1 MNFNTYYLWAKKFVE
16 DAVKAEELTDKPF
29 VDEYAEE
36 ILNKELYD
44 FVEEDLRSLINQLSH
59 TASFYARLR
68 RIVMKHTG
76 QIMLSRMMDEADFE
90 AEFEQELK
98 QILEEE

>member
-1 MNFNTYYLWAKKFVE
+1 MNFNSYYLWAKKFVE

-44 FVEEDLRSLINQLSH
+44 FV
-59 TASFYARLR
+59 
-68 RIVMKHTG
+68 
-76 QIMLSRMMDEADFE
+76 
-90 AEFEQELK
+90 
-98 QILEEE
+98 

>member
-1 MNFNTYYLWAKKFVE
+1 MNFNSYFLWPKKFVE
-16 DAVKAEELTDKPF
+16 DTVKAEKFSDKPL
-29 VDEYAEE
+29 VEEYVEE

>member
-1 MNFNTYYLWAKKFVE
+1 
-16 DAVKAEELTDKPF
+16 
-29 VDEYAEE
+29 
-36 ILNKELYD
+36 
-44 FVEEDLRSLINQLSH
+44 
-59 TASFYARLR
+59 
-68 RIVMKHTG
+68 MKHTG

>member
-1 MNFNTYYLWAKKFVE
+1 MNFNSYFLWPKKFVE
-16 DAVKAEELTDKPF
+16 DTVKAEKFSDKPL
-29 VDEYAEE
+29 VEEYVEE

-44 FVEEDLRSLINQLSH
+44 FEEEDLRSLINQLSY

-90 AEFEQELK
+90 AEFEEELK